1 MAQILKGDTF
11 ADSQQLTAARLNQLI
26 DSARL
31 QPEAITGQDDL
42 TANTVASN
50 DSILLYDL
58 SATAL
63 CEAKAS
69 DLLNSNIPVTT
80 SSITAGANSDITLT
94 TSDGVIVNTGV
105 TYTSANGL
113 NVTVTTPTAH
123 GLVVGQVVT
132 ISSAGT
138 GYNGTFRITAVS
150 ATSPFT
156 FSYVMQVAA
165 TATTGTPSC
174 AYTRQGA
181 VRNNDHEVIASNLYV
196 DGTTFLNTL
205 TSPTGTLP
213 ISGSA
218 TIGGNVSIGGATTQT
233 GNLNCSADL
242 NVKTFK
248 VLPRF
253 DYIVQNRDP
262 AIYSTAYGNAPAWGG
277 IQNPTN
283 LWGTEITQM
292 TISFTPKQ
300 AGNII
305 ILTWNISGEMA
316 STTNGD
322 AYFLVT
328 RTVGGVED
336 AIKSYTIT
344 PPVAPATVGT
354 VTATANLSVD
364 ASNNTWS
371 GTAPIPYDTD
381 QNTTPSVSVIK
392 IVDGYSSNL
401 PTTYKL
407 RIRMSSNATTNVFNF
422 NRSGTAA
429 FALGNEQCM
438 SVGHAQEI
446 CLV

>member
-1 MAQILKGDTF
+1 MAQITKGDTF
-11 ADSQQLTAARLNQLI
+11 ADGQQLTAARLNQLI
-26 DSARL
+26 DSATVL
-31 QPEAITGQDDL
+31 PNIITDQTNL
-42 TANTVASN
+42 TANTVASG

-63 CEAKAS
+63 REATAS

-80 SSITAGANSDITLT
+80 SSVTAGANSDITLT
-94 TSDGVIVNTGV
+94 TSDGTIVNTGV
-105 TYTSANGL
+105 TYASANGL

-123 GLVVGQVVT
+123 GLVVGQVITV
-132 ISSAGT
+132 SSAGT
-138 GYNGTFRITAVS
+138 GYNGTFRITAVTT
-150 ATSPFT
+150 TSPFT
-156 FSYVMQVAA
+156 FSYVMTVAA

-181 VRNNDHEVIASNLYV
+181 VRNNDHEVIAGNLYV
-196 DGTTFLNTL
+196 DGTTFINTL

-248 VLPRF
+248 VLPRY

-262 AIYSTAYGNAPAWGG
+262 AIYGVSWGG
-277 IQNPTN
+277 NQNPTN
-283 LWGTEITQM
+283 LWGIEIPSM
-292 TISFTPKQ
+292 TITFTPKQ

-305 ILTWNISGEMA
+305 ILTWNISGELA

-322 AYFLVT
+322 GVWLVT
-328 RTVGGVED
+328 RTVNGVED
-336 AIKSYTIT
+336 AVKSYTIT

-371 GTAPIPYDTD
+371 GTAPVPYDND
-381 QNTTPSVSVIK
+381 QSTTPNVSVIK

-407 RIRMSSNATTNVFNF
+407 RLRMSSNATTTNFNF
-422 NRSGTAA
+422 NRSGFAA